1 MKFVFAKIIICS
13 MLFCFAG
20 TTSARDIPVVT
31 NIADMENIV
40 NSTWVSNSINRLM
53 PPAKD
58 CVYNNSLGAIAYNDN
73 FDTNFI
79 ASLTP
84 VVLYN
89 GTNEFMMYPVEV
101 IETNNISGRIRNY
114 YSAISTNPAVLHSNE
129 VSIANYPISWI
140 ENLYGEPPVY
150 LSGSAIQDWYDACDP
165 SRQHVLCDLLPSNSV
180 LDYLTMLTNSVGYY
194 TEGTN
199 TNSVLSLYS
208 NCIAVVQCSIDA
220 ENAELY
226 LHAPDDISMLD
237 VYTSTNLLEQYSWKL
252 DATLEHN
259 LDPFRY
265 PADFD
270 VSGIYYSLGN
280 GELDNDGDGLLDSRE
295 LILFGTDPDS
305 ADSDND
311 GLSDGDEI
319 LIYRLDPINPDT
331 DGDGVLDGEDETT
344 GPPLTIDSVQN
355 GDVLL
360 ASSVTIDGTITFSG
374 TLDSVRVN
382 SERVASTN
390 IIDQGDG
397 TYTYSHTLDLE
408 EGVHNI
414 YVRVVTVDEPP
425 LVSVKTVT
433 VTVDALHSDVTI
445 ITPQAGSS
453 FDQANVH
460 VTAWSE
466 ATDDVVTINGQST
479 VQDGYIRY
487 AWVTLPS
494 VGTNTIQTSCTDN
507 RSRVS
512 SDSLTVTCTDTTYV
526 DPEDS
531 DGDGIPNSEDS
542 DPNDPSIKST
552 IVITSPVNG
561 ITINAK

>member
-1 MKFVFAKIIICS
+1 MKSVFAKIIIYS
-13 MLFCFAG
+13 MLFCLAG
-20 TTSARDIPVVT
+20 ITSAEDIPVVT
-31 NIADMENIV
+31 NLADLESIV
-40 NSTWVSNSINRLM
+40 NSTWISNSINRLM

-58 CVYNNSLGAIAYNDN
+58 CMYNNSLGAIAYANG

-79 ASLTP
+79 AALTP

-89 GTNEFMMYPVEV
+89 GSNEFVIYPVEV

-114 YSAISTNPAVLHSNE
+114 YSAISTNQAVLHSTD
-129 VSIANYPISWI
+129 VSIANYPVSWI
-140 ENLYGEPPVY
+140 ENIYGEPPAY
-150 LSGSAIQDWYDACDP
+150 LSGLAIQDWYDACDP
-165 SRQHVLCDLLPSNSV
+165 MRQHVLCDLLPSNSV
-180 LDYLTMLTNSVGYY
+180 PDYLTMLTNSVGYY

-208 NCIAVVQCSIDA
+208 NVIAVVQCSINA
-220 ENAELY
+220 EDAELY
-226 LHAPDDISMLD
+226 LHAPDDISILD
-237 VYTSTNLLEQYSWKL
+237 VYKSTNLLEQYSWVL
-252 DATLEHN
+252 NAVLEHT
-259 LDPFRY
+259 LDPLRY
-265 PADFD
+265 VAGFD
-270 VSGIYYSLGN
+270 ASSIYYSLGN
-280 GELDNDGDGLLDSRE
+280 GELDSDGDGLLDARE

-319 LIYRLDPINPDT
+319 LIYRLDPMNSDT

-344 GPPLTIDSVQN
+344 GSPLTIDSVQN

-360 ASSVTIDGTITFSG
+360 ASSVTVDGTITFSG

-390 IIDQGDG
+390 IINQGDG
-397 TYTYSHTLDLE
+397 TYTYSHTLELE
-408 EGVHNI
+408 EGVCDI
-414 YVRVVTVDEPP
+414 YVRVVTVGEPP

-433 VTVDALHSDVTI
+433 VTVDALSSDVTI
-445 ITPQAGSS
+445 ITPQDGAS

-460 VTAWSE
+460 VTVWSE
-466 ATDDVVTINGQST
+466 ATNDVVTINGQST

-494 VGTNTIQTSCTDN
+494 VGTNTIQTSCTDI

-512 SDSLTVTCTDTTYV
+512 YDSIVVICADTIYI

-531 DGDGIPNSEDS
+531 DGDGIPDPEDP
-542 DPNDPSIKST
+542 DPNDPSIRST
-552 IVITSPVNG
+552 VVITSPVNG
-561 ITINAK
+561 IIINAK